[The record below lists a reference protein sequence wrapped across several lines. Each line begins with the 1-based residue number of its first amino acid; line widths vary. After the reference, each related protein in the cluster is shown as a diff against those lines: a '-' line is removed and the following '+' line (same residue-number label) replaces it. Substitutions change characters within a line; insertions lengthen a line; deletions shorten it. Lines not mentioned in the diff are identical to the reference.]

1 MQTAI
6 SYSERVS
13 AQSWNKQ
20 DTLWVLGIYG
30 CAVSSGS
37 LFLPISLGLAG
48 FWPMLILSLLAF
60 PVTYYTYRTLG
71 RFVQSASTNNGREGN
86 IIDAVEEHLG
96 LRWAKCLT
104 CLYFFTVFP
113 AMMVYTITITNTV
126 IDFVQHQLH
135 MGEMPRYLVAPVAT
149 LFLVM
154 LTQGNTNFIV
164 KIMGVIVFPFII
176 GLVFVSC
183 LAIPNWNL
191 SYMATAHDFGGA
203 EGIISSV
210 WASLPMIVYAFSFTS
225 ILSSF
230 VVSQKKSYGA
240 DAGAKV
246 SKIMLVAVVLIVSTV
261 IFFSWS
267 SIFSL
272 TPVELADAKANNLTV
287 LSYLARKFES
297 PWLASAPQ
305 LIVFTATIKSF
316 LAHFLATKES
326 AKGFAASCLG
336 CTPEVVHGKVL
347 QRMLAVFIFVVTVI
361 PAILNWN
368 VMNLIKVVMVP
379 VSIFI
384 VYLLPQYAFSKVP
397 ALRKYKGGIVN
408 WFVLTIGAL
417 CLINA
422 FVVAVG

>member
-1 MQTAI
+1 MQSAT
-6 SYSERVS
+6 SYAGPVS
-13 AQSWNKQ
+13 AQTWNKQ

-48 FWPMLILSLLAF
+48 FWPMLILTLLAF
-60 PVTYYTYRTLG
+60 PITFYTYSVLAK
-71 RFVQSASTNNGREGN
+71 FVQSASTSKGREGN
-86 IIDAVEEHLG
+86 IIDAVEQNLG
-96 LRWAKCLT
+96 VRWAKCVT

-126 IDFVQHQLH
+126 IDFIQFQLH
-135 MGEMPRYLVAPVAT
+135 LGEAPRFLVAPIAT
-149 LFLVM
+149 LFLVA
-154 LTQGNTNFIV
+154 LTQGNTTFIV
-164 KIMGVIVFPFII
+164 KLMGVIVFPFII
-176 GLVFVSC
+176 SLVIISMMS
-183 LAIPNWNL
+183 IPNWNL
-191 SYMATAHDFGGA
+191 SYMETASNFGGA
-203 EGIISSV
+203 KGIASSV

-225 ILSSF
+225 ITSSF
-230 VVSQKKSYGA
+230 VVAQKQTYGS
-240 DAGAKV
+240 DAPQKI
-246 SKIMLVAVVLIVSTV
+246 SKIMYVAVVLIVVTV

-272 TPVELADAKANNLTV
+272 SPAELADAKANNLTV

-336 CTPEVVHGKVL
+336 CRPEIVHGKGL
-347 QRMLAVFIFVVTVI
+347 QRTLAIFILIVTTV

-368 VMNLIKVVMVP
+368 VMNLIKVGMVP

-384 VYLLPQYAFSKVP
+384 VFFLPQYAFAKVP
-397 ALRKYKGGIVN
+397 ALQKYRGGAIN

-417 CLINA
+417 CLVNA
-422 FVVAVG
+422 FMTAL